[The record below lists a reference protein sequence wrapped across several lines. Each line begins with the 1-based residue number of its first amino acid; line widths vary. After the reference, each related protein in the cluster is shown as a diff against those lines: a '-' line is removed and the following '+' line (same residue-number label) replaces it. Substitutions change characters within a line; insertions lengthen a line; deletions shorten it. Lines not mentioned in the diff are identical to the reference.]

1 MKNKA
6 KVISIVLFLSVLIIL
21 ISCEK
26 QKAEWKGTIEEV
38 DGVTVVKNP
47 KEPIYGEDVF
57 SLEEELSIEEVEG
70 REEYI
75 FSIIHSIAVDD
86 RERIFVLDIQ
96 EANMKVFD
104 RDGNYIRKIG
114 TKGQGPGEMI
124 RPWSVFITN
133 QNEIIIHDR
142 AKRRMIYYSSDGNQI
157 KSVSLSKVFIRSISL
172 DSKGN
177 FIADIHIRKPKE
189 QLLELCKF
197 DSDFN
202 NLRSYVSYPDPWSG
216 QTTINPFVPY
226 LCWAVDKNDNI
237 IYGYTDKYEFYV
249 LNPEGNLIRKIIRK
263 YTPLKI
269 SRDEKKMLI
278 EQPKNIPFKS
288 DIPKYYPPYYQFML
302 DDEGRIFVQT
312 YEQPEVG
319 MGFYYDV
326 FDPEGRYI
334 ANIFLKSYPRAWK
347 KGKLYTIERDEEGY
361 HIVKRYKVTWKYQ

>member
-1 MKNKA
+1 MKSK
-6 KVISIVLFLSVLIIL
+6 KRIVLIVLFLSVLIIL

-26 QKAEWKGTIEEV
+26 QKAEWMGTIEEV
-38 DGVTVVKNP
+38 DGITVVKNP

-75 FSIIHSIAVDD
+75 FSLIHSIAVDD
-86 RERIFVLDIQ
+86 TERIFVLDIK

-104 RDGNYIRKIG
+104 RDGNYMQTIG
-114 TKGQGPGEMI
+114 MKGQGPGEMI
-124 RPWSVFITN
+124 RPRSVFITS

-177 FIADIHIRKPKE
+177 FIADIHIRKPEE

-202 NLRSYVSYPDPWSG
+202 TLKSYLSYPDPWSG
-216 QTTINPFVPY
+216 QAAINPFVPY

-237 IYGYTDKYEFYV
+237 IFSYTDKYEFSV

-263 YTPLKI
+263 YTPIRI
-269 SRDEKKMLI
+269 SRDEKKMLM
-278 EQPKNIPFKS
+278 KNIPFKL
-288 DIPKYYPPYYQFML
+288 DIPRYYPPHDWFML

-312 YEQPEVG
+312 YKQPEDG

-334 ANIFLKSYPRAWK
+334 ANIFLKFDPRAWK

-361 HIVKRYKVTWKYQ
+361 HIVLDL

>member
-1 MKNKA
+1 MKSKNRI
-6 KVISIVLFLSVLIIL
+6 VLIVLFLSILIIL

-26 QKAEWKGTIEEV
+26 QKAEWKGTTDEV

-57 SLEEELSIEEVEG
+57 SLEEELSIKEVEG

-75 FSIIHSIAVDD
+75 FSLIRSIAVDN
-86 RERIFVLDIQ
+86 RERIFVLDIK

-104 RDGNYIRKIG
+104 RDGNYIRTIG

-124 RPWSVFITN
+124 RPLFLFISS
-133 QNEIIIHDR
+133 QNEIIIHDQ
-142 AKRRMIYYSSDGNQI
+142 AQRRMIYYSSDGNQI
-157 KSVSLSKVFIRSISL
+157 KSVSSSKVFIRSISL
-172 DSKGN
+172 DSEGN
-177 FIADIHIRKPKE
+177 FIADIFIRKPKE
-189 QLLELCKF
+189 RLLALCKF

-216 QTTINPFVPY
+216 QTANNLFVPY

-237 IYGYTDKYEFYV
+237 IYGYTDKYEFNV

-278 EQPKNIPFKS
+278 EQHKNIPFKL
-288 DIPKYYPPYYQFML
+288 DIPKYYPPHDGLML

-312 YEQPEVG
+312 YKQPEDG
-319 MGFYYDV
+319 RGFYYDV

-347 KGKLYTIERDEEGY
+347 KDKLYTIERDEEGY
-361 HIVKRYKVTWKYQ
+361 HLVKRYKVTWKY